1 MIKCKD
7 IISILQP
14 STGKEALLLGL
25 MERVEDEDSVDLTT
39 DAWNDR
45 LDVQQNKIWW
55 EDLYKSDVDSQRYRE
70 VHVPAV
76 EQMEEP
82 QQNVRQAE
90 QMEEDSELLLP

>member
-14 STGKEALLLGL
+14 STGKEALLLDL
-25 MERVEDEDSVDLTT
+25 MEGVEDEDSVDLTT

>member
-14 STGKEALLLGL
+14 STGKEAPLLDL

>member
-14 STGKEALLLGL
+14 SAGKEALLLDL
-25 MERVEDEDSVDLTT
+25 MERVEDEDSMDLIA
-39 DAWNDR
+39 DAWNDL

-70 VHVPAV
+70 VPVPAV

>member
-14 STGKEALLLGL
+14 STGKEPLLLDL